1 MDQKEISHPFPP
13 LKALKI
19 RWKESAKIREKH
31 RKAWE
36 DICTFTY
43 WLEDFPELR
52 RKSVK
57 IVKVT
62 KGSERDAAFI
72 CGEREQKRIF

>member
-31 RKAWE
+31 RKAWG

-43 WLEDFPELR
+43 WLEDFSRAQKEISQD
-52 RKSVK
+52 RKS
-57 IVKVT
+57 
-62 KGSERDAAFI
+62 D
-72 CGEREQKRIF
+72 KRL